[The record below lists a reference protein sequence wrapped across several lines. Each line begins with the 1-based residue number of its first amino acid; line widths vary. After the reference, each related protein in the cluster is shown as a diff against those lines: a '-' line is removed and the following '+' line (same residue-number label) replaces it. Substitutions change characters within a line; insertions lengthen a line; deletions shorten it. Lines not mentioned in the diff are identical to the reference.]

1 MRLRSPGGSRGRGLS
16 LCLALVLCALLTACG
31 GKTPAGVDRFDAK
44 VYVDGLL
51 RETYLGEVSREY
63 LDLVDIT
70 EKEAKA
76 SYEASMAL
84 EGESLLRFC
93 GIEDPSGDLREE
105 ATALCREMCAQ
116 ASFEVVSAAVQEDG
130 TISVKVTVE
139 PVDTLRLVREGWEEA
154 LAPFYAQYPEGTAGL
169 AAEER
174 AAMDQAYAGA
184 VLELVRTVL
193 PDTGH
198 LAAED
203 ILVELKPDKE
213 GYYSLSDADFAR
225 LTQRVIDYP
234 AS

>member
-1 MRLRSPGGSRGRGLS
+1 MRLRSPEGRGGAF
-16 LCLALVLCALLTACG
+16 CLALVLCALFAACG

-76 SYEASMAL
+76 SYEASMEL

-93 GIEDPSGDLREE
+93 GIEAPSDGLRKE
-105 ATALCREMCAQ
+105 AADLCREMCAQ

-139 PVDTLRLVREGWEEA
+139 PVNTLCLVREGWEEA
-154 LAPFYAQYPEGTAGL
+154 LASFYEQYPRETVDERTD
-169 AAEER
+169 EER
-174 AAMDQAYAGA
+174 TAMDRAYADA

-193 PDTGH
+193 PSTGH
-198 LAAED
+198 LTPES

-213 GYYSLSDADFAR
+213 GSYALPDADFAR

-234 AS
+234 VG